1 MGILIIG
8 YEVIVYLL
16 LLICYTVEELNS
28 LEQRTEKDSV
38 IYKFILY
45 TVKVYVIRS
54 HNFIFFFISK
64 SKIKRCYYDYYFFVH
79 VIDIMLLSLFL
90 PFN

>member
-28 LEQRTEKDSV
+28 LEQRTEKILSKV
-38 IYKFILY
+38 IGILY
-45 TVKVYVIRS
+45 LIR
-54 HNFIFFFISK
+54 FRYLQIYI
-64 SKIKRCYYDYYFFVH
+64 IYG
-79 VIDIMLLSLFL
+79 
-90 PFN
+90 